1 MTSDSKT
8 LPPGGY
14 WLIDMTLSGW
24 LQKDSG
30 HLLEGFPIN
39 ANDKVLILA
48 VEVGLYS
55 VCRTAG
61 AEIYVAD
68 LSEENV
74 QTTVERLK
82 QTGARAVH
90 PR

>member
-8 LPPGGY
+8 LPPGVDIG
-14 WLIDMTLSGW
+14 LIDMTLSGW

-39 ANDKVLILA
+39 ANDKVLDIGCGSGGYTLFA
-48 VEVGLYS
+48 G
-55 VCRTAG
+55 RQG

-68 LSEENV
+68 LSEEMF
-74 QTTVERLK
+74 K
-82 QTGARAVH
+82 QPWNA
-90 PR
+90 